1 MPPKRKTTKADA
13 DGETKVNKKQ
23 KSSKLAIGDNIESI
37 DVMLMKEDESTVT
50 LSELTKDKGVVIFLY
65 PRANTPGCTKQACGF
80 RDNYDEFTKAGFDV
94 YGMSYDKPKSQKNWK
109 IKYSLPYSLLTDE
122 QGVAI
127 KAFGAS
133 KAPKGIIRS
142 HIVIKKGGE
151 VLDVQN
157 KISPNDSFTSALETA
172 LENAK

>member
-1 MPPKRKTTKADA
+1 
-13 DGETKVNKKQ
+13 
-23 KSSKLAIGDNIESI
+23 
-37 DVMLMKEDESTVT
+37 
-50 LSELTKDKGVVIFLY
+50 
-65 PRANTPGCTKQACGF
+65 
-80 RDNYDEFTKAGFDV
+80 
-94 YGMSYDKPKSQKNWK
+94 
-109 IKYSLPYSLLTDE
+109 LTDE